1 MSLPELR
8 EAFALFDKD
17 GDGLITSAELLTVM
31 RGLRQAATEDEI
43 KEMIRNVD
51 IDGNTKRRCDVSR
64 AHCRPTPSHR
74 RCTTVAARAHTRMT
88 SSLAAC
94 FHASIESRLVSLL
107 RAEANHITV
116 VLISR
121 RLSVVYLLGHWVVG
135 WTIRITP
142 SNKLDPSPVI
152 IVYS

>member
-51 IDGNTKRRCDVSR
+51 IDGKTKRAVTSGAFTVAPIPSR
-64 AHCRPTPSHR
+64 R

-88 SSLAAC
+88 SSLAA
-94 FHASIESRLVSLL
+94 
-107 RAEANHITV
+107 
-116 VLISR
+116 
-121 RLSVVYLLGHWVVG
+121 
-135 WTIRITP
+135 
-142 SNKLDPSPVI
+142 
-152 IVYS
+152 